1 MCVGE
6 EDRLAGRGRDVDAA
20 GKQMAVERGE
30 AGVVAVPV
38 DAEQRADLGDFD
50 PAASRA
56 AKPFGQRGAL
66 FGEPAVDA
74 GVFPQD

>member
-6 EDRLAGRGRDVDAA
+6 EDRLAGRGRDINAA
-20 GKQMAVERGE
+20 GEQMAVERGE

-38 DAEQRADLGDFD
+38 DAEQGADLGDFD
-50 PAASRA
+50 PVASRA

-66 FGEPAVDA
+66 FGEPTVDA